1 MNRQMKRMQE
11 RQERAQKRA
20 GGAARPTTPSAAA
33 RKTTVQE
40 KRKRTGARQFL
51 KEVRQELNKVDWPT
65 RRELVSYS
73 IVVLVTVTVLT
84 AYVFGLDS
92 VFTRFVFDVLGN

>member
-1 MNRQMKRMQE
+1 MVEHRSPKP
-11 RQERAQKRA
+11 AV
-20 GGAARPTTPSAAA
+20 GGSSPSAPA
-33 RKTTVQE
+33 RE
-40 KRKRTGARQFL
+40 FL

-73 IVVLVTVTVLT
+73 IVVLVTVTVVT